1 METALDQVPF
11 GDLHHAIEHGAMTT
25 AEVHAELGS
34 IVAGVRSA
42 RTSRDESF
50 VFDST
55 GMALQ
60 DAATAVVVLER
71 ARAERLG
78 IEVRFP
84 A

>member
-1 METALDQVPF
+1 MERGV
-11 GDLHHAIEHGAMTT
+11 MTT
-25 AEVHAELGS
+25 ANVHAELGS
-34 IVAGVRSA
+34 IVAGGRRGRMSPEE
-42 RTSRDESF
+42 TF

-71 ARAERLG
+71 ARATGLG
-78 IEVRFP
+78 VEVRFP

>member
-1 METALDQVPF
+1 MSPEET
-11 GDLHHAIEHGAMTT
+11 
-25 AEVHAELGS
+25 
-34 IVAGVRSA
+34 
-42 RTSRDESF
+42 F

-71 ARAERLG
+71 ARATGLG
-78 IEVRFP
+78 VEVRFP

>member
-1 METALDQVPF
+1 M
-11 GDLHHAIEHGAMTT
+11 MT
-25 AEVHAELGS
+25 ERDVYAELGS
-34 IVAGVRSA
+34 VVAGFA
-42 RTSRDESF
+42 AGRTSTDETF

-71 ARAERLG
+71 ARTEGLG
-78 IEVRFP
+78 IKVQFS

>member
-1 METALDQVPF
+1 
-11 GDLHHAIEHGAMTT
+11 MTV
-25 AEVHAELGS
+25 ADVHAELGS
-34 IVAGVRSA
+34 IVAGAKVG
-42 RTSRDESF
+42 RTSPGETF

-71 ARAERLG
+71 ARASGLG
-78 IEVRFP
+78 VQVRFP